1 MLRHVRALLIEAP
14 GVIRFTSAPEPS
26 RPGECVIKVTMAG
39 VCGTDL
45 ELLEGYADFRGV
57 PGHEF
62 VGRVR
67 STGSE
72 SDRSWIGKRVVG
84 EINVGC
90 GTCAWCRRDEKE
102 HCIARTVVGIRGREG
117 AFADYLALPA
127 ANLHEAPDALDDRA
141 AVFVEPV
148 AAACRIL
155 EQVEVRDGTRVAV
168 LGDGRLAQL
177 TAQVLRTRAGDVALL
192 GRHDRKMDVAR
203 ALGVDARRRSDADQ
217 HAFDVVVEAT
227 GSGTGLME
235 AVELVRPRGI
245 VVMKSTVHGEAP
257 LATWPM
263 VVNEVT
269 LIGSRCGPFE
279 PAIALLASGA
289 VKVEPLVD
297 GVYALEDYERAFE
310 EARRGLKILFDL
322 ESRS

>member
-1 MLRHVRALLIEAP
+1 MLRCVRALLIENP
-14 GVIRFTSAPEPS
+14 GRMRLTDVPEPA
-26 RPGECVIKVTMAG
+26 RPDECLIDVTMAG

-67 STGSE
+67 SAGSE
-72 SDRSWIGKRVVG
+72 ANRSWIGKRVVG

-90 GTCAWCRRDEKE
+90 GTCGWCRRNERE
-102 HCIARTVVGIRGREG
+102 HCIARTVVGIRERDG
-117 AFADYLALPA
+117 AFADCLALPTV
-127 ANLHEAPDALDDRA
+127 NLHEVPDSVDDRA
-141 AVFVEPV
+141 AVFVEPI

-155 EQVEVRDGTRVAV
+155 DQIELRNQTRVAV

-177 TAQVLRTRAGDVALL
+177 VAQVLRTRAGDVVLM
-192 GRHDRKMDVAR
+192 GRHDRKLEIAR
-203 ALGVDARRRSDADQ
+203 ALGIAARRRSHADQ

-227 GSGTGLME
+227 GSGAALAE
-235 AVELVRPRGI
+235 AVELARPRGT
-245 VVMKSTVHGEAP
+245 VVMKSTVHADVQ
-257 LATWPM
+257 LATWPI

-269 LIGSRCGPFE
+269 LIGSRCGPFR

-289 VKVEPLVD
+289 VRVEPLID
-297 GVYALEDYERAFE
+297 GVHTLEEYERAFE

-322 ESRS
+322 ERRS